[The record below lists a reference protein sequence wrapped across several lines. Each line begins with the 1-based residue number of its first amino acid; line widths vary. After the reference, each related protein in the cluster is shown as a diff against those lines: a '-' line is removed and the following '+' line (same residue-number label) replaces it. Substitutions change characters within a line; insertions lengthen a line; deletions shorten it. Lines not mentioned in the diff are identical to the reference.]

1 MVNKKS
7 GKKSQYGLFMDK
19 AFWLISCDAVGIS
32 YDYTDSS
39 CKPVV
44 GNAIQTANAIESDIN
59 GNILVFA
66 IL

>member
-1 MVNKKS
+1 
-7 GKKSQYGLFMDK
+7 MDK